1 MRNNTGYTTMVL
13 DYAANNS
20 YNRASTT
27 ASTPRANITK
37 SDNLIKI
44 EIEMPGFSRSDI
56 KIEVKGSTLSVTAQK
71 DTSKVEQNNTVLAH
85 EFNSTML
92 TRTWTVP
99 KTVNVDRIDA
109 EYEAGILMMTLPYH
123 PDAAPESRLIE
134 IR

>member
-1 MRNNTGYTTMVL
+1 MRNNTEYTAMVL

-20 YNRASTT
+20 YSHAAGAAS
-27 ASTPRANITK
+27 APRANITK
-37 SDNLIKI
+37 ADSLIKI

-71 DTSKVEQNNTVLAH
+71 EPSKVDQKNTVLAR

-92 TRTWTVP
+92 TRSWTVP

-109 EYEAGILMMTLPYH
+109 EYDSGILMVTLPYH
-123 PDAAPESRLIE
+123 PDATPESRRIE